1 MSKKLSIQNFSQNI
15 LTKAFFCHIMNINLT
30 KGAVKMLKFSIVKV
44 NNNNDN
50 NNALILMG
58 SFIVAL

>member
-1 MSKKLSIQNFSQNI
+1 
-15 LTKAFFCHIMNINLT
+15 
-30 KGAVKMLKFSIVKV
+30 MLKFSIVKV